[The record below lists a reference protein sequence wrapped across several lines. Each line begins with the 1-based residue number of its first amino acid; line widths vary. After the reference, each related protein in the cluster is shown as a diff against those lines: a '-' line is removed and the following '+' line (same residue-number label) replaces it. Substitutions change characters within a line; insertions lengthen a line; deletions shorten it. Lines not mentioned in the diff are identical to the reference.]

1 MQTSRDGSDRG
12 PRPHPPPVS
21 AHRDRHGGVGAADR
35 LRRRPGR
42 PERPEA
48 EPEDAPPDRAR
59 DQGSLA
65 QDGDATEESANI
77 TLRSGSK
84 KVGSLSFRECSG
96 EAISFLDCE
105 GKGTPSGLG
114 SGLDVRATWKCSV
127 TGTGCCASVSEG
139 FFFAKTGSPVAT
151 LRI

>member
-1 MQTSRDGSDRG
+1 VLLIASAGAPAALSAPKQS
-12 PRPHPPPVS
+12 PRTLHLTALVTKVRS
-21 AHRDRHGGVGAADR
+21 S
-35 LRRRPGR
+35 
-42 PERPEA
+42 
-48 EPEDAPPDRAR
+48 
-59 DQGSLA
+59 QS
-65 QDGDATEESANI
+65 GDATEESANI
-77 TLRSGSK
+77 TLQSGSK
-84 KVGSLSFRECSG
+84 KVGSLGFRECSG

-139 FFFAKTGSPVAT
+139 FFLGKTGSPVAT